1 MTSPHPG
8 MEPRARSSL
17 CRRTAAL
24 ALGLLAVSGLAQT
37 PEASSPNSA
46 DVDTHPELQWGA
58 RDQFDRVR
66 FMNGFSTHL
75 LISKEPPK
83 PPSIL
88 FFPPIPPILESDI
101 PVITPLE
108 PGPQA
113 PEELSAFVGELFYPL
128 LATRLQANDL
138 PKEIRGEILDYRDSK
153 MALQGE
159 LRALI
164 VALKDTDPAE
174 RARHLAELASRQ
186 ADRIAALGDRAENIR
201 SDLRE
206 RNVLGVAV
214 DEHSMKEDK
223 RLWVHSV
230 AETPSDAVG
239 LAAESEALM
248 DAAFYQEGLGA
259 EQRRLLFESSI
270 EMRTE
275 AVTPAGTTKADTRVL
290 SFSPETARIRIPK
303 DLGPEMEHKVAAYI
317 DAKNALKSELRNALR
332 DNADAI
338 AGARAEALQRTCDA
352 QAARI
357 GDLQAKAEEIRAG
370 LTQLPNP
377 PGPPVPMAL
386 PQDLAARIAAYRAH
400 KVELLKTLRAMLA
413 SPTPAASQGPRGPQA
428 KAEDP
433 VSGALAWLHDG
444 TTTTEIEPAN
454 LRISQAEFHRM
465 QGELIE
471 EINRE
476 EAGIRVSL
484 ADYVR
489 ESKGPSDRKS
499 INDLLRDF
507 EDARQREEA
516 WESYRDYQAAV
527 LMPGLSAAQRQ
538 LLFDAGVV
546 ELNLPLPTGEKV
558 H

>member
-1 MTSPHPG
+1 M
-8 MEPRARSSL
+8 
-17 CRRTAAL
+17 RRPFLWAPAL
-24 ALGLLAVSGLAQT
+24 ALVVLVVSAWGQS
-37 PEASSPNSA
+37 PESSSPA
-46 DVDTHPELQWGA
+46 DATEHPELQWGA
-58 RDQFDRVR
+58 RDKFDRVR
-66 FMNGFSTHL
+66 FMNGFSTH
-75 LISKEPPK
+75 IMIAKEAPK

-88 FFPPIPPILESDI
+88 FFPPFPPVLESDI
-101 PVITPLE
+101 PVISPLE
-108 PGPQA
+108 PGPPA
-113 PEELSAFVGELFYPL
+113 PEELSAFVGETFYPL

-138 PKEIRGEILDYRDSK
+138 PKEMRAEILDYRDSK

-164 VALKDTDPAE
+164 AALKDADPAE
-174 RARHLAELASRQ
+174 RLRRLAELASRQ
-186 ADRIAALGDRAENIR
+186 ADRIAALGERAERIR

-206 RNVLGVAV
+206 KNVLGVPV
-214 DEHSMKEDK
+214 DEHSMTDDK

-230 AETPSDAVG
+230 AESPTDAAG
-239 LAAESEALM
+239 LLRESEALM
-248 DAAFYQEGLGA
+248 DAAFYQEGLGS
-259 EQRRLLFESSI
+259 EQRRLLFEAAI
-270 EMRTE
+270 EIRTE
-275 AVTPAGTTKADTRVL
+275 AIAPTAPDKADTRVL
-290 SFSPETARIRIPK
+290 SFSPETARIRLPN
-303 DLGPEMEHKVAAYI
+303 DLGPEMERQLAAYN
-317 DAKNALKSELRNALR
+317 DTKSALKAELRNALNK
-332 DNADAI
+332 NAAST
-338 AGARAEALQRTCDA
+338 AGARNDALQRVCDA
-352 QAARI
+352 QTARI
-357 GDLQAKAEEIRAG
+357 AELQAKAEAIRVSLA
-370 LTQLPNP
+370 LLPNP

-386 PQDLAARIAAYRAH
+386 PQDLSARITAYRAH

-413 SPTPAASQGPRGPQA
+413 SPTPTAHPGPPVREEKG
-428 KAEDP
+428 EDP
-433 VSGALAWLHDG
+433 VSGSLAWLHDG

-465 QGELIE
+465 QGELIA

-476 EAGIRVSL
+476 EAGIRESL

-489 ESKGPSDRKS
+489 ESKGHADRKS

-538 LLFDAGVV
+538 LMFDAGVV